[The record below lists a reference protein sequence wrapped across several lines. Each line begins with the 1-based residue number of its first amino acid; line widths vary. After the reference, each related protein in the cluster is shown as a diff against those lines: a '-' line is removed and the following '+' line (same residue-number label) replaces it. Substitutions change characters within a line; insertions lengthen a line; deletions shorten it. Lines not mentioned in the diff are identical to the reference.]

1 MLIEVL
7 ILWRWGCYSFLETDS
22 DRKKETNKQRKFKCK
37 LLVINNLKF
46 EIVCM
51 LSTNQNFFRIRYFF
65 IAMCNWSP
73 SPQTRCRYRSK
84 TVYTI
89 YLYIPAWN
97 DSIDPPEF
105 LTRSINLNLVNK
117 RLVLEVTPVCSTQW
131 SFRVPPKCLIL
142 QVCGSAWE
150 RMPASPC

>member
-1 MLIEVL
+1 MCWKRYSFYEGEVVILFLKQILIE
-7 ILWRWGCYSFLETDS
+7 
-22 DRKKETNKQRKFKCK
+22 RKKETNKQRKCKCK
-37 LLVINNLKF
+37 LLVINNLKLYVRF
-46 EIVCM
+46 LTIKISLGLDIFSLRCVIG
-51 LSTNQNFFRIRYFF
+51 L
-65 IAMCNWSP
+65 P
-73 SPQTRCRYRSK
+73 PQTRCRYRSK

>member
-22 DRKKETNKQRKFKCK
+22 DRKKETNKQRKCKCK
-37 LLVINNLKF
+37 LLVINNLKLYVRF
-46 EIVCM
+46 LTIKISLGLDIFSLRCVIG
-51 LSTNQNFFRIRYFF
+51 L
-65 IAMCNWSP
+65 P
-73 SPQTRCRYRSK
+73 PQTRCRYRSK

-97 DSIDPPEF
+97 DSIEPPEF